1 MPTKT
6 IYYCDNNNEACSR
19 SVRGDLDY
27 DRRGA
32 AGLKITD
39 HYHLTNSY
47 SFFIW
52 HQKSTAA
59 DSSISIMINL
69 WILLLTYY
77 CGCAIMMML
86 YKETE
91 NYHFLRCGYYLI
103 LCAKHRKLI
112 EGSKL

>member
-1 MPTKT
+1 
-6 IYYCDNNNEACSR
+6 
-19 SVRGDLDY
+19 
-27 DRRGA
+27 
-32 AGLKITD
+32 
-39 HYHLTNSY
+39 
-47 SFFIW
+47 
-52 HQKSTAA
+52 
-59 DSSISIMINL
+59 MINL

-77 CGCAIMMML
+77 YCFCGDAAIMMML

>member
-1 MPTKT
+1 
-6 IYYCDNNNEACSR
+6 
-19 SVRGDLDY
+19 
-27 DRRGA
+27 
-32 AGLKITD
+32 
-39 HYHLTNSY
+39 
-47 SFFIW
+47 
-52 HQKSTAA
+52 
-59 DSSISIMINL
+59 MINL

-77 CGCAIMMML
+77 CFCGDAAIMMML